1 MAERL
6 SMRNFMEE
14 LRGAGVQT
22 GGPPPLGP
30 RDRQLFA
37 AELDRWLARRPAR

>member
-1 MAERL
+1 
-6 SMRNFMEE
+6 
-14 LRGAGVQT
+14 GA
-22 GGPPPLGP
+22 PPPLGQ